1 MSSFPEVGRNNN
13 KKRHET
19 TQCEPQFHEIRISGD
34 VLDRNETWSFFPL
47 NNVTIFP
54 LLYASFVFTVS
65 AVCGSLQTT
74 LDAQAQKSYGH
85 AAGSEM
91 KGGARI
97 HPVYF
102 EILHRLGCMAPCIPC
117 RDVRENSSH
126 VTCDAEFLWFMVFS
140 ESGYF
145 PLAMW
150 PSSSL
155 KGDRTS
161 SWKYLQYLQCL
172 KFLWHPILNEMLYEV
187 KGSFHLVHAK
197 LQRWLSNKAHELKNG
212 QIEGDHCNRLHSE
225 RFNIILILSRIVR
238 SVLLKVKKRGF
249 QTFPPQVSKETG
261 GISGSLFFGYHHA
274 SQKRSDRFT
283 RLAEMFAH
291 SPHLPCFSN
300 TRDET
305 ANFFKFSNRR
315 SSKPLDNIFKNR
327 TRFIPD

>member
-1 MSSFPEVGRNNN
+1 MPPLFSPCQQFVAACRQPSMHKH
-13 KKRHET
+13 KKVMGMQRAVKWKVEHGSIPST
-19 TQCEPQFHEIRISGD
+19 LKSCTGWD
-34 VLDRNETWSFFPL
+34 VWYL
-47 NNVTIFP
+47 
-54 LLYASFVFTVS
+54 
-65 AVCGSLQTT
+65 
-74 LDAQAQKSYGH
+74 
-85 AAGSEM
+85 
-91 KGGARI
+91 
-97 HPVYF
+97 
-102 EILHRLGCMAPCIPC
+102 PCIPC

-126 VTCDAEFLWFMVFS
+126 VTCDAEFLWFMIFS

-225 RFNIILILSRIVR
+225 RFHIILILSRIVR
-238 SVLLKVKKRGF
+238 SVLLKVEKRGF

-261 GISGSLFFGYHHA
+261 GISGSLFLDTTTRAKKDQIA
-274 SQKRSDRFT
+274 SPDPQRCLHIPPTFHVS
-283 RLAEMFAH
+283 AI
-291 SPHLPCFSN
+291 
-300 TRDET
+300 
-305 ANFFKFSNRR
+305 RR
-315 SSKPLDNIFKNR
+315 MERR
-327 TRFIPD
+327 TF